1 MEPNDAMDDTPLFA
15 VPELEAEARAISAP
29 RRAVI
34 LAFLRQCVETHCPDL
49 DASVRDDETLRQTFR
64 AIEPTLAVSDYL
76 PLARQLEVS
85 DETSFV
91 DHAREVR
98 LRRLHRTNVLR
109 IPGHDPRVK
118 APPLDSTDVVDIF
131 QRVRAILAASDDVT
145 KWSRAFIQQQLF
157 QTTRAAEQAAAD
169 FAKVPRFAASQA
181 CSLVQQWLQT
191 DDSALLNH
199 STYPY
204 TSALTLLYAQVQ
216 EAARQS
222 DGALDSPAVLRD
234 LCADVVCR
242 GMRGAD
248 ETAGAGLC
256 FPCKQ
261 ACIQLL
267 DTVIPIWPA
276 LRVTVQMDVQVV
288 DHLPRA

>member
-1 MEPNDAMDDTPLFA
+1 
-15 VPELEAEARAISAP
+15 
-29 RRAVI
+29 
-34 LAFLRQCVETHCPDL
+34 
-49 DASVRDDETLRQTFR
+49 
-64 AIEPTLAVSDYL
+64 
-76 PLARQLEVS
+76 VS

-118 APPLDSTDVVDIF
+118 APPLDSTDVVDTF

-145 KWSRAFIQQQLF
+145 KWSRAFKQQGLF
-157 QTTRAAEQAAAD
+157 RSDKTAEHVAYD
-169 FAKVPRFAASQA
+169 FAKVPQRAASQVR
-181 CSLVQQWLQT
+181 SLVQHWLQT
-191 DDSALLNH
+191 DDSVLLKH
-199 STYPY
+199 SAYPY
-204 TSALTLLYAQVQ
+204 TTELALVQAQVE

-222 DGALDSPAVLRD
+222 DGAIDIPAVLRE
-234 LCADVVCR
+234 LRADVVCR